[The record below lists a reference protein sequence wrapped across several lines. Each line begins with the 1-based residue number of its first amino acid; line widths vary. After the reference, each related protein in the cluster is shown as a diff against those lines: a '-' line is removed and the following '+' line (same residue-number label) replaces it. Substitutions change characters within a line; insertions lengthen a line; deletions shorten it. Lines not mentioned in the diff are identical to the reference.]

1 MKSFFQRVLPQVFSA
16 PPHAVSSP
24 VPAPAPGAPAAKL
37 PEAAPSKALT
47 AMVVR
52 RPLISANGDVAG
64 FEFCVDRDVLQSLQK
79 SANVHAQSACAATI
93 LIAARLVVMEGRIG
107 FARLP
112 AAWLVHV
119 AVPKNESG
127 TWIGLESDTDA
138 VLTSDMQL
146 AVVGVA
152 QQFRAAGATLAWGPA
167 LDLGTADFSPDF
179 LLLEPTAPTVEALLE
194 NVRART
200 PALCHLPVIL
210 TDIPNL
216 EDLELALQS
225 GVSYASGGV
234 VPSAPAAVVSDLDAS
249 AIKGKGDAQPL
260 PPEVSR
266 VAQLLNQLSSGVD
279 TDLIV
284 SAIKGDI
291 GLSFRLLQ
299 RMSSAS
305 FAQLGT
311 GASIDQAVL
320 MLGRNELQRWLS
332 LMLMQFSGIRKAGSA
347 LQEIALW
354 RSRLVELLAIEQG
367 EAEPGQ
373 FFTLGLASMLG
384 MLLNTSTAEVV
395 KILSLPPLA
404 AQALLEH
411 TGPWHV
417 YLRTAALV
425 EAQNVTEAQAV
436 ADGFG
441 SAARVMEL
449 SDAAWAWAAANADRS
464 KR

>member
-1 MKSFFQRVLPQVFSA
+1 M
-16 PPHAVSSP
+16 
-24 VPAPAPGAPAAKL
+24 AA
-37 PEAAPSKALT
+37 
-47 AMVVR
+47 R

-64 FEFCVDRDVLQSLQK
+64 FEFRVEGEALKVLQK
-79 SANVHAQSACAATI
+79 SADVQSISACVATV
-93 LIAARLVVMEGRIG
+93 LIAARLVAMEGRIG

-112 AAWLVHV
+112 AAWWVHA

-127 TWIGLESDTDA
+127 TWMGLESEAGELLAPD
-138 VLTSDMQL
+138 VQL
-146 AVVGVA
+146 AVAGVM
-152 QQFRAAGATLAWGPA
+152 QQFRAAGAKLAWEPS
-167 LDLGTADFSPDF
+167 LDLGVAELRPDF
-179 LLLEPTAPTVEALLE
+179 LLLGPTAPTIAALLE
-194 NVRART
+194 GVKTSSPTLR
-200 PALCHLPVIL
+200 HLPIIL
-210 TDIPNL
+210 TDIAKV

-225 GVSYASGGV
+225 GVSYASGAMAAA
-234 VPSAPAAVVSDLDAS
+234 APAPMAVDDAGGETL
-249 AIKGKGDAQPL
+249 AAKGMGDAQPL

-266 VAQLLNQLSSGVD
+266 VAKLLHQLSSGAD
-279 TDLIV
+279 TELIV

-299 RMSSAS
+299 RINSAS
-305 FAQLGT
+305 FAQLGAA
-311 GASIDQAVL
+311 ASIDQAVL

-332 LMLMQFSGIRKAGSA
+332 LMLMQFTGMRKAGSA

-384 MLLNTSTAEVV
+384 MLLSTSTAEVV

-417 YLRTAALV
+417 YLRTAAQV
-425 EAQNVTEAQAV
+425 ETQKITEAQVV
-436 ADGFG
+436 ADGFA
-441 SAARVMEL
+441 SAARVMAL
-449 SDAAWAWAAANADRS
+449 SNDAWAWAAANADHS

>member
-1 MKSFFQRVLPQVFSA
+1 M
-16 PPHAVSSP
+16 
-24 VPAPAPGAPAAKL
+24 AKL
-37 PEAAPSKALT
+37 PDAAPSKAPT

-64 FEFCVDRDVLQSLQK
+64 FEFCVDRDVLKLMQK
-79 SANVHAQSACAATI
+79 SADVHAQSACAATV
-93 LIAARLVVMEGRIG
+93 LIAARLVAMEGRIG

-127 TWIGLESDTDA
+127 TWIGLASDA

-152 QQFRAAGATLAWGPA
+152 QQFRAAGATLAWAPT

-179 LLLEPTAPTVEALLE
+179 LLLEPTAPTVGALLE
-194 NVRART
+194 NVRARA

-210 TDIPNL
+210 TGIANL

-234 VPSAPAAVVSDLDAS
+234 APSASPVSVAAALDVPT
-249 AIKGKGDAQPL
+249 IKGRGDAQPL

-305 FAQLGT
+305 FAQLGA

-384 MLLNTSTAEVV
+384 MLLNTPTAGVV

-404 AQALLEH
+404 AQALLAH

-441 SAARVMEL
+441 GAVRVIEL